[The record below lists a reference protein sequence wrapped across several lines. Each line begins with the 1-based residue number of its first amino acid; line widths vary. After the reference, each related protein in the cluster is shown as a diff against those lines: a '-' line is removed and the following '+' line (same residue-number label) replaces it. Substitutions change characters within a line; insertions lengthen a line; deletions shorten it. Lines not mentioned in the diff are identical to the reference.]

1 MLKLLLQINSH
12 TESRELVQ
20 RNSKIKKGLFAVIV
34 FGALLGLLS
43 VISWMGTD
51 YALHATSDQAFCG
64 SCHSM
69 KPMQASFLNDKHGG
83 ASTKG
88 VQALCSDCHL
98 PQDNY
103 ISYLYV
109 KAKSGAWDVWK
120 EFILGAEDVDWH
132 AKRKRANEFVYD
144 SGCLKCHN
152 NLQAGSESSNKQF
165 VAHKPYFLGTTE
177 KSCIDCHSVGHKN
190 LEQQLKRHFG
200 SDMSV
205 SADIER

>member
-1 MLKLLLQINSH
+1 MAL
-12 TESRELVQ
+12 
-20 RNSKIKKGLFAVIV
+20 RNFKTKKG
-34 FGALLGLLS
+34 LLGLLAGLAVFGLLV

-69 KPMQASFLNDKHGG
+69 KPMQASFLEDKHGG
-83 ASTKG
+83 RSTKG

-120 EFILGAEDVDWH
+120 EFVLGADDVDWY
-132 AKRKRANEFVYD
+132 AKRTRANEFVYD

-152 NLQAGSESSNKQF
+152 NLQSGSEISNKQF
-165 VAHKPYFLGTTE
+165 VAHKPYFMGNTE
-177 KSCIDCHSVGHKN
+177 KTCIDCHSVGHQN
-190 LEQQLKRHFG
+190 LEHKLKAHL
-200 SDMSV
+200 
-205 SADIER
+205 ATAQANKQ

>member
-1 MLKLLLQINSH
+1 MIQRK
-12 TESRELVQ
+12 SR
-20 RNSKIKKGLFAVIV
+20 IKKGLLTVILI
-34 FGALLGLLS
+34 GSALGLFS
-43 VISWMGTD
+43 VISWIGTD

-69 KPMQASFLNDKHGG
+69 KPMQASFLDDVHGG

-88 VQALCSDCHL
+88 IQALCSDCHL

-120 EFILGAEDVDWH
+120 EFVLGADDVDWY
-132 AKRKRANEFVYD
+132 AKRSRANEYVYD

-152 NLQAGSESSNKQF
+152 NLKSGSERMNKQF
-165 VAHKPYFLGTTE
+165 VAHKPYFLGATE

-190 LEQQLKRHFG
+190 LEHRLKAHF
-200 SDMSV
+200 SPYE
-205 SADIER
+205 AAIKK